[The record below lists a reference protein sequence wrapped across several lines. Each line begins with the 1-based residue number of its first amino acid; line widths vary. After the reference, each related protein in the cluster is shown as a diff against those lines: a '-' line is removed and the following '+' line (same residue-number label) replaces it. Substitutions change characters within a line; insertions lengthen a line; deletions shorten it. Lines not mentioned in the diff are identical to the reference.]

1 MFIPTLLISS
11 VWWVILVVIIVIMAI
26 WGGMILFDNWRR
38 SKYAMTISAK
48 QFEEGK
54 RKAQVIDLRND
65 NDFKKSH
72 IMGARNIPYVMLR
85 QRYGELRPDMPVFL
99 YDEGETVSTH
109 AAVFLH
115 KHGYHRLYILKG
127 GFADWDGRTK
137 ASKY

>member
-1 MFIPTLLISS
+1 MSSLWWFLLGTI
-11 VWWVILVVIIVIMAI
+11 VVIFLI
-26 WGGMILFDNWRR
+26 WGGLTLWDNYRR
-38 SKYAMTISAK
+38 SKYALTISQK

-54 RKAQVIDLRND
+54 RRAQVIDLRND
-65 NDFKKSH
+65 NEFKKSH

-99 YDEGETVSTH
+99 YDDGESVSTH

-127 GFADWDGRTK
+127 GFTDWDGRTK